1 MNRFKSKSLG
11 DESKEL
17 RLNSPEP
24 GQNHLLCFTNRW
36 CKGPYTSVRRTK
48 NRNAL
53 DLLSRK
59 KQIVR
64 QLPVLNLIPDD
75 IRLFFHGRGIHHGS
89 DNERLFFRVIIELQC
104 NMCRQFSYSLIR
116 PIFTSGLAAD
126 IGVQCPLSLF
136 MSGLVEVGFRTC
148 HDKLY
153 SIQYRRFSRSVLTR
167 NEHGIGNIDRLI
179 FKSVPIDQ
187 PYLP

>member
-75 IRLFFHGRGIHHGS
+75 IRLFFHGCGIHYGS
-89 DNERLFFRVIIELQC
+89 DNERLLFRVIIEFQC
-104 NMCRQFSYSLIR
+104 YIGREFSDSLIR
-116 PIFTSGLAAD
+116 PIFASGLASD
-126 IGVQCPLSLF
+126 ICVQRTLPLF
-136 MSGLVEVGFRTC
+136 MSSLVEIGFRTG
-148 HDKLY
+148 HDKLH
-153 SIQYRRFSRSVLTR
+153 SIQYRRFSRPVLTR
-167 NEHGIGNIDRLI
+167 NEHGIGNINRLI
-179 FKSVPIDQ
+179 YKSVLVDQ